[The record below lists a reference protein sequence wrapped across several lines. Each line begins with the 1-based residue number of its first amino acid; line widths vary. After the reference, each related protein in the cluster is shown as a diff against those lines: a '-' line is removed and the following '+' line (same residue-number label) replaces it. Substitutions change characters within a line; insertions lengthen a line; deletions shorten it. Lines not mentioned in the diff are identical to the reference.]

1 MKKSFFALVVISIIG
16 MACTQSSNEPV
27 VNEITQASLK
37 TDQDKLSYAIGL
49 TIGKQ
54 IHKDGMDIDDA
65 LLFKGISDG
74 ISAADELMTD
84 EEIKA
89 TMLAFRR
96 KMIEDKRK
104 AANVNKKVGDEF
116 LAGKKNEEGVIALES
131 GLLYKVITQGTGKS
145 PGPQDMVQV
154 NYRGMTVD
162 GKEFDSSYKRNK
174 PASFKANRV
183 IKGWQEA
190 LQLMKEGDKWELYI
204 PSELAYGPRGQRDIP
219 PNSALIFEIELLSV
233 DTGKSAEKAPET
245 SPKPQSNT
253 QEKSSSTH

>member
-1 MKKSFFALVVISIIG
+1 MKKSFFALVVLSIIG
-16 MACTQSSNEPV
+16 MACTQPSKEPV
-27 VNEITQASLK
+27 REITQASLK
-37 TDQDKLSYAIGL
+37 TDQEKLSYAIGL

-65 LLFKGISDG
+65 ILFKGVKDG
-74 ISAADELMTD
+74 LSATGELMTD

-96 KMIEDKRK
+96 KMVEEKRK
-104 AANVNKKVGDEF
+104 EANVNKKIGDEF

-131 GLLYKVITQGTGKS
+131 GLLYKVITQGNGKS
-145 PGPQDMVQV
+145 PTPQDMVQV

-162 GKEFDSSYKRNK
+162 GNEFDSSYKRDK
-174 PASFKANRV
+174 PASFKVNRV

-190 LQLMKEGDKWELYI
+190 LPLMKEGDKWELYI

-219 PNSALIFEIELLSV
+219 SNSALIFEIELLSV
-233 DTGKSAEKAPET
+233 EPGKPSAKMPKNDAPP
-245 SPKPQSNT
+245 PKPQSKT
-253 QEKSSSTH
+253 PDKS